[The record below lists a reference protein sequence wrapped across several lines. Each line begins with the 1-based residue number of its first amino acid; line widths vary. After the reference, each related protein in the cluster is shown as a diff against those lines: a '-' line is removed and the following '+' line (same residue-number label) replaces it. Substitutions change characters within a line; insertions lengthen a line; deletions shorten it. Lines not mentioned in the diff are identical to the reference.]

1 MKGKSMKRIILSV
14 AVGLGFGLLF
24 WSCQKESPAGFDL
37 LGRKDVGREGILT
50 LQPAQKDTSYQLIA
64 KTGKS
69 GNLLL
74 GQFQGYE
81 TRILLKFGELP
92 DTAQVETAQLVLFPH
107 AIYGDTTAAP
117 LPISLHR
124 ITETWAE
131 ETAVWGDVEGRFE
144 SEPLG
149 SFELIPSTSAADT
162 FTIPASLVQEWI
174 DHPEQN
180 HGVLL
185 KTRGSGFIKE
195 YHSRE
200 GDQLNY
206 PRLKLVYTKEGVRD
220 TSDYKAS
227 GDVFIV
233 ESQGDLRSDR
243 LYVGNGIACRSLLRF
258 DFSTLPEKT
267 LINYASLCLRVD
279 QENTLKRTDY
289 TFIIQIFRVTTP
301 DWDPG
306 TIEVDS
312 TSVISQSIKEGDS
325 LVVNIASFVQKWVS
339 DRLDGWENYGM
350 LLSSKT
356 EGSDISRLAF
366 FSSEADIPLSPKLTL
381 YYSLPPSKF

>member
-1 MKGKSMKRIILSV
+1 MKRVILSV
-14 AVGLGFGLLF
+14 AVGMGFGLFF

-37 LGRKDVGREGILT
+37 LGREDIGQEGVLT
-50 LQPAQKDTSYQLIA
+50 LQPAQKDTSYQVVA
-64 KTGKS
+64 KTGRS

-74 GQFQGYE
+74 GKFQGYE
-81 TRILLKFGELP
+81 TRILLKFEGLP

-107 AIYGDTTAAP
+107 AIYGDTAASP
-117 LPISLHR
+117 LSISLHR
-124 ITETWAE
+124 ITEPWAE
-131 ETAVWGDVEGRFE
+131 ETTIWGDVEGKFE

-149 SFELIPSTSAADT
+149 SFELIPSTAAADT
-162 FTIPASLVQEWI
+162 FTIPASLVQEWV

-185 KTRGSGFIKE
+185 KTWGNGFIKG
-195 YHSRE
+195 YYSRE
-200 GDQLNY
+200 GDEINY

-233 ESQGDLRSDR
+233 ESKGDLRPDR
-243 LYVGNGIACRSLLRF
+243 LYVGNGIAYRSLLRF
-258 DFSTLPEKT
+258 DFSTLPKKT
-267 LINYASLCLRVD
+267 FINYASLCLKVD
-279 QENTLKRTDY
+279 QENTLKRTNY

-301 DWDPG
+301 GWDPG

-312 TSVISQSIKEGDS
+312 ASAISQSIKEGDS
-325 LVVNIASFVQKWVS
+325 LVVNIASFVQRWVS
-339 DRLDGWENYGM
+339 DRSDRWGNYGM

-366 FSSEADIPLSPKLTL
+366 FSSEADTPLSPKLTL
-381 YYSLPPSKF
+381 YYSVPPSKF